1 MSKINRLQI
10 IALIMGLSIFWGTT
24 LLKFL
29 RISLFQKQYYVVY
42 QISFDELKLTKTGSL
57 DYSYGISILNIFSNP
72 LKDNGIEEMRRVICL
87 RYNYDE
93 KKLIILNIIKKGTVI
108 KKKRRGEAVD
118 KKNDIS

>member
-1 MSKINRLQI
+1 
-10 IALIMGLSIFWGTT
+10 MGFSIFWGTT

-29 RISLFQKQYYVVY
+29 RLSLFQKQYYVVY

>member
-1 MSKINRLQI
+1 
-10 IALIMGLSIFWGTT
+10 
-24 LLKFL
+24 
-29 RISLFQKQYYVVY
+29 
-42 QISFDELKLTKTGSL
+42 
-57 DYSYGISILNIFSNP
+57 
-72 LKDNGIEEMRRVICL
+72 MRRVICL

>member
-72 LKDNGIEEMRRVICL
+72 LKDNGIEEMRRVICS

>member
-1 MSKINRLQI
+1 MSKVNRLQI
-10 IALIMGLSIFWGTT
+10 IALIMGFSIFWGTT

-29 RISLFQKQYYVVY
+29 RLSLFQKQYYVVY